1 MYLKTVK
8 SSATFLLLW
17 CLSLG
22 TNILLDHVAFFLCY
36 NIMECGGLKKQPPMG
51 MKLLVGVV

>member
-17 CLSLG
+17 RLSLG
-22 TNILLDHVAFFLCY
+22 TNILLDHIVVFLCY
-36 NIMECGGLKKQPPMG
+36 KIMECGGLKKQPPMG
-51 MKLLVGVV
+51 MKLLGGMV